1 MLKIIDALIKNI
13 KPEKKQTVIPE
24 VVKAPVPV
32 TETVRQ
38 EAPTA
43 SPEFHEIC
51 NKVRSWYQYDTIKV
65 SDGTEIKLDRKRSKL
80 FYAQMNLLN
89 NMPVSTGS
97 CKIEPEEKEDIR
109 RKRPTAEELIDE
121 LTIPLPTE
129 EQRRLYR
136 EIEEN
141 NDFILDAGMAMELG
155 WI

>member
-1 MLKIIDALIKNI
+1 MLKIIDALIKII
-13 KPEKKQTVIPE
+13 KPEKTQAVIPE
-24 VVKAPVPV
+24 VVKTPAPVV
-32 TETVRQ
+32 ETVKQ
-38 EAPTA
+38 EAPAA

-51 NKVRSWYQYDTIKV
+51 NKVKSWYQYDTIKV
-65 SDGTEIKLDRKRSKL
+65 SDGTEIKLDRKRSRL

-97 CKIEPEEKEDIR
+97 YKTVPEEKEDIR
-109 RKRPTAEELIDE
+109 RNRPTAEELIDE
-121 LTIPLPTE
+121 LTIPFPTE
-129 EQRRLYR
+129 EQRRLYK